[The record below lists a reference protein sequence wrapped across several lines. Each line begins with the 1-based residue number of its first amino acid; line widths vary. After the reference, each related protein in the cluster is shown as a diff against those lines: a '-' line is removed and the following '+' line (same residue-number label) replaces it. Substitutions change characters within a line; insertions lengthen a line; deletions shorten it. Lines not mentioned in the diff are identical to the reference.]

1 MQNIQDKLRAWGIWW
16 SLFSMTGIYHSRCAM
31 PLGTVPW
38 SRGQAPLCSFR
49 RALQTHFSD
58 FRGEKSRLTKI
69 ICLVHLG
76 EYAFRFLWK
85 GPLSLNATMWGLGNY
100 STLQGRSFGQC
111 KDQSPSQDF
120 AIACRGA
127 RCTLQLTRILQPM
140 FQCHHFKR
148 FKCVKMSSWAFSCS
162 LFLLALLNVA
172 EFSAEWT
179 KADLRN

>member
-1 MQNIQDKLRAWGIWW
+1 MV
-16 SLFSMTGIYHSRCAM
+16 SLFYDWDLPFQMCYAIGDSSLEQGSGTSLQFQKSTSN
-31 PLGTVPW
+31 PLFW
-38 SRGQAPLCSFR
+38 FQ
-49 RALQTHFSD
+49 
-58 FRGEKSRLTKI
+58 GEKSRLTKI